1 MTKIYL
7 KIIKE
12 PINNEASV
20 QSFDTEYNLN
30 DMKAISREKIK
41 LANVGLLKKAITD
54 LLCHFDSIDE
64 NKNKQ
69 AKRVIGTKIAL

>member
-1 MTKIYL
+1 
-7 KIIKE
+7 
-12 PINNEASV
+12 
-20 QSFDTEYNLN
+20 
-30 DMKAISREKIK
+30 MKMISREKIK